1 MEIWLV
7 SFIGGFVGSVFMD
20 FTEARMAK
28 SGISSGVTGA
38 YIGRWVKGC
47 VKGKFM
53 HENITSAAAEKNEV
67 RIGQVFH
74 FVIGGGV
81 VALFYPLSLHVFEFG
96 ANANHLILA
105 LAFGLVTSVLPWFV
119 LMPAFG
125 WGFLGS
131 KAPDRARPI
140 ISPVVSHITYGLGIG
155 LTLTAY
161 FAVVV

>member
-20 FTEARMAK
+20 FTETRMAK
-28 SGISSGVTGA
+28 LGVSSGVSAA

-53 HENITSAAAEKNEV
+53 HDNISHAAPAKNEG

-74 FVIGGGV
+74 FIIGGGV
-81 VALFYPLSLHVFEFG
+81 VALFYPFVLHVFGFG
-96 ANANHLILA
+96 ANANHLVFA
-105 LAFGLVTSVLPWFV
+105 VAFGLITSVLPWFI

-131 KAPDRARPI
+131 KAPDGTRPI

-161 FAVVV
+161 YAVVV